1 MQILFGAH
9 VPLVSAG
16 RCPPRIDT
24 VETRINANQ
33 STQINTSQHES
44 TLRAPPNFAL
54 PPSPGHHTF
63 RSFV

>member
-16 RCPPRIDT
+16 CCPPRIDT
-24 VETRINANQ
+24 VETRINADQRESVNAD
-33 STQINTSQHES
+33 QHES
-44 TLRAPPNFAL
+44 TLRAPPSFAL